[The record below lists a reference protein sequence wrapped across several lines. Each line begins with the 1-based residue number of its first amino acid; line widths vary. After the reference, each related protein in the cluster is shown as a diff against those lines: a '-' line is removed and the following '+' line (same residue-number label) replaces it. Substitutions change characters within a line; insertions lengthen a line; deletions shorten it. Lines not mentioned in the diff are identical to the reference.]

1 MIVNKTFI
9 VDKWWISLNENL
21 ATALYLTFKSYIF
34 RQLHSWLAFIAAFAA
49 NVDKLYKK
57 DILMDQDIWQNILD
71 KLELNINEQSFKTWF
86 YETKLVDM
94 SDKQLLIRVPT
105 QFSANYLNQNYKEVL
120 AEISYSLYARKYD
133 IQFITHPYRAVN
145 ERSDMPDYSDK
156 KVSLNA
162 KLNDRYNFEE
172 FVVGR
177 NNNFAYSAA
186 KAVAES
192 PGYTY
197 NPLFIYG
204 ESGMG
209 KTHLMQAVG
218 NFVLTEGRNCSI
230 YYTTSEAFTNEMID
244 SIRSNKMPDFR
255 AKFRKVDLLLVDDIH
270 FLSRKEGTQEEFFHT
285 FNALFDNKK
294 QIVLTSDRPPKDI
307 PDLEKRLVTR
317 FESGLLADLK
327 NPDFETRV
335 AILRKKAEPENITL
349 SDEVINF
356 VADKITSSVRALEG
370 SLIRI
375 LAYASYNKLNPED
388 IDAEMAQTILADMIS
403 EVSREITLDAITTQV
418 CKTFGLSPELL
429 MDKSRKPNVAFPRQV
444 AMYLANLLIPSL
456 SLKDIAKYYNRKD
469 HTTVLHA
476 KRMIENQFRD
486 DEKFRSLVE
495 LMIKQ
500 IRN

>member
-1 MIVNKTFI
+1 
-9 VDKWWISLNENL
+9 
-21 ATALYLTFKSYIF
+21 
-34 RQLHSWLAFIAAFAA
+34 
-49 NVDKLYKK
+49 
-57 DILMDQDIWQNILD
+57 MDQDIWQNILD
-71 KLELNINEQSFKTWF
+71 KLEQNINEQSFKTWF
-86 YETKLVDM
+86 YDTRLVDM
-94 SDKQLLIRVPT
+94 SDKQLTIRVPT
-105 QFSANYLNQNYKEVL
+105 QFSANYLNQNYKDVL
-120 AEISYSLYARKYD
+120 SEISFSLYARKYD
-133 IQFITHPYRAVN
+133 IQFITHPYRKSN
-145 ERSDMPDYSDK
+145 EKSDMPDYSEK

-162 KLNDRYNFEE
+162 QLNERYTFEE
-172 FVVGR
+172 FVVGK

-218 NFVLTEGRNCSI
+218 NFVLKEGRNCSI

-335 AILRKKAEPENITL
+335 AILRKKAEPENIML
-349 SDEVINF
+349 SDDVINF
-356 VADKITSSVRALEG
+356 IADKISSSVRALEG

-388 IDAEMAQTILADMIS
+388 IDPDMAYSILSDMIS
-403 EVSREITLDAITTQV
+403 EVSRDISLDAITTQV
-418 CKTFGLSPELL
+418 CRMYDLSRDQL
-429 MDKSRKPNVAFPRQV
+429 MDKSRKPLVAFPRQV

-456 SLKDIAKYYNRKD
+456 SLKEIAEYYNRKD

-476 KRMIENQFRD
+476 KKLIENQFRD

-495 LMIKQ
+495 LMIKNL
-500 IRN
+500 RN